1 MQVRPSRRSRRARSA
16 RRQRLA
22 LWSLALLLG
31 AGSAAV
37 FADYPGKIPNGTVL
51 GNISGTTRSP
61 YAISDAT
68 TVNGVPCALGSTC
81 AVSATAAGVTIG
93 STTVTG
99 GTSGDVLVEVSG
111 ILQSATRLTAAHLP
125 TDVSYFDVAETRT
138 ALMTVNNS
146 DLALLGSSTGK
157 TTFTSLNAGASNFTV
172 NLPGSTTNVPIIP
185 QVITVTGPSA
195 ARTWTVPDASVT
207 LASLT
212 TADQT
217 LSGGANVTSLSIG
230 TVTSGTTTI
239 DCGTSPLQYLTN
251 GGAFTL
257 AAPVAD
263 GSCIVQ
269 TINNGSAGTIT
280 FSGFTVGTSTGDA
293 LDITNGHKF
302 AISIWRINGTSGY
315 RVANYQ

>member
-1 MQVRPSRRSRRARSA
+1 
-16 RRQRLA
+16 
-22 LWSLALLLG
+22 
-31 AGSAAV
+31 
-37 FADYPGKIPNGTVL
+37 
-51 GNISGTTRSP
+51 
-61 YAISDAT
+61 
-68 TVNGVPCALGSTC
+68 
-81 AVSATAAGVTIG
+81 
-93 STTVTG
+93 
-99 GTSGDVLVEVSG
+99 VSG

-185 QVITVTGPSA
+185 HVITVTGPTA

-257 AAPVAD
+257 AAPAVD

-280 FSGFTVGTSTGDA
+280 FSGFTVGASTGDA
-293 LDITNGHKF
+293 LDVTNGHMF